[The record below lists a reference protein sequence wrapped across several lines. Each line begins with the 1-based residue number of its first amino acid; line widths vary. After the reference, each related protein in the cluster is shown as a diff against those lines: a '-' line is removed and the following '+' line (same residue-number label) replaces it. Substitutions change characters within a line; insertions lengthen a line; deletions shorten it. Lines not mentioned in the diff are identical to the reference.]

1 MWAQVCACTPVC
13 VHVQVCV
20 QPAVS
25 VWALGVS
32 ACIMVG
38 VGSMYMCLGVLVH
51 VYACV
56 HVCVCVC
63 MTCSH
68 SSVYV
73 RVHTCRCVLPVYTQ
87 LSALSMSHALCSGS
101 PPHPPPAAIPG
112 VSVTL
117 MGHSSHKSRSE
128 ESGVAPPGARAGSA
142 SKGPAC
148 PPHLTLL
155 LQPSRFWRELSPVP
169 PSWARS
175 ISTV

>member
-1 MWAQVCACTPVC
+1 MGSGMCMHPCVCARAGVCAACCVC
-13 VHVQVCV
+13 VGPRCVRMHHGGGWKHVYVFRCASARVCV
-20 QPAVS
+20 CA
-25 VWALGVS
+25 
-32 ACIMVG
+32 
-38 VGSMYMCLGVLVH
+38 
-51 VYACV
+51 
-56 HVCVCVC
+56 CVCVC

-73 RVHTCRCVLPVYTQ
+73 RVHTCGYVLPVYTQ

-128 ESGVAPPGARAGSA
+128 ESGVAPPEARAGSA